1 MILKKNAVF
10 TTTGVITFAS
20 LLLGTASAF
29 AETETGGNEVKPPI
43 TIQSPVHSEAE
54 ISFEQNET
62 EVTPPVGPG
71 GEEIEKPGEGETGG
85 ETGMV
90 GPLTIDYITKLNF
103 GAVKVSGNTTTYHAK
118 LAELKLKDIVEPKK
132 VPNYVQVT
140 DNRGTNAGWQLQ
152 LKQDSQFQAKDKD
165 NKVTELTGAELSLNN
180 PILKSV
186 QKGSEFAPLGISQKL
201 IPGAAAVTVV
211 DAAAGK
217 GMGTWHYS
225 LGDTNEQAAKSVSL
239 TIPGDTAKL
248 ANVAYKTVL
257 TWTLVDAPEKSEVSP
272 EVTP

>member
-1 MILKKNAVF
+1 MISKKNTVL
-10 TTTGVITFAS
+10 TTTGVVTFAS
-20 LLLGTASAF
+20 LLLGTLPAF
-29 AETETGGNEVKPPI
+29 AETETGGNEVKPPV

-71 GEEIEKPGEGETGG
+71 GEEIEKPGEG

-152 LKQDSQFQAKDKD
+152 LKQDTQFQAKDAN
-165 NKVTELTGAELSLNN
+165 NKVTELTGAQLTLDN
-180 PILKSV
+180 PTLKST
-186 QKGSEFAPLGISQKL
+186 QKGSEFAPLGIKQKL
-201 IPGAAAVTVV
+201 TPGAAAVTVV
-211 DAAAGK
+211 NAAAGK

-225 LGDTNEQAAKSVSL
+225 LGDTNEQAEKSVSL

-257 TWTLVDAPEKSEVSP
+257 TWTLVDAPEKSEVTP